1 MARRPIVAPPAGVY
15 MPGAE
20 TPPKPSAL
28 VAGMSLIGQRRPSQ
42 PPVTAVP
49 TVMIS
54 DGQVR
59 SLSETPA
66 PDTSQWLSEREE
78 SRRNVSSA
86 PKPATAVAE
95 TSIRYEWRVFVSPG
109 VKTALDA
116 ATDSQEESRLIAGR
130 ACDMAW
136 ASWMKTVA
144 DAKNLLPIPDTK
156 PELSHILRRRLTA
169 HDCGILFPHY
179 GVKGVGLVN
188 SRMAKGLWPYVD
200 AAILEILAARS

>member
-42 PPVTAVP
+42 PSAAAAP
-49 TVMIS
+49 TVVIA
-54 DGQVR
+54 DAQVR
-59 SLSETPA
+59 SPSETPA
-66 PDTSQWLSEREE
+66 QDASPRLSEREQT
-78 SRRNVSSA
+78 RRSVPSG

-116 ATDSQEESRLIAGR
+116 ATDSQEENRLIVGR
-130 ACDMAW
+130 ACATAW
-136 ASWMKTVA
+136 VNWMKAVVE
-144 DAKNLLPIPDTK
+144 AKNLLPIPGTK
-156 PELSHILRRRLTA
+156 PCLSHILRRRLTA

-200 AAILEILAARS
+200 AAILAILAARS